1 MTHATMQAVVE
12 RFARSASPDRFIGK
26 SVAGIAA
33 RLAKASALIGAF
45 AAWPLFV
52 AAAEGAAP
60 AQVVVLKA
68 AHLFDATGTTLK
80 DGASIV
86 VRGDHIVSVGTGDVP
101 AGARVI
107 DLGDATLMPG
117 FIDAHTHLTM
127 QLEKNYYLGRYHEIM
142 RFPAEQALYAALY
155 AKRTLEAGFT
165 TVRNV
170 GAQDFVDISLRNAIN
185 AGVTAGPRMLTAGHG
200 IGSPGGHFDML
211 SYPPD
216 RVHPEGPIEG
226 ICSGPES
233 CREAV
238 RYQMKWGADVIKIA
252 ASGGVLS
259 ESDPV
264 DVPQLTLDEMRA
276 IVSEAH
282 AWKRKVATHC
292 HGDAAARLAIEAG
305 VDSIEHGS
313 FLTEDTLKL
322 MRAKGVYLVPTRMT
336 VLWVLKEADN
346 YPPKIAAKAR
356 AAAAAHGTMM
366 KAALRIGVPI
376 AFGTDAG
383 VYPHG
388 LNAEEFGDMTDLGM
402 PPAAAALAGTRE
414 AARLLGVES
423 DVGTLEAGKVADIVA
438 VSGNVISNIRSTEHP
453 LLVMHLGKIVVHKGA
468 NGEDIP
474 EPQDQ
479 AAAAA
484 VGENVAADRPAALF
498 GEFF

>member
-1 MTHATMQAVVE
+1 MRTLK
-12 RFARSASPDRFIGK
+12 FICALLTGAACA
-26 SVAGIAA
+26 AGLPAA
-33 RLAKASALIGAF
+33 G
-45 AAWPLFV
+45 
-52 AAAEGAAP
+52 AAADAAAP
-60 AQVVVLKA
+60 ETIVLKA
-68 AHLFDATGTTLK
+68 AHLFDATGTMLK
-80 DGASIV
+80 DGVVVV
-86 VRGDHIVSVGTGDVP
+86 VRGDRIVSVGSAGIP

-107 DLGDATLMPG
+107 DLGDATLLPG

-127 QLEKNYYLGRYHEIM
+127 QLEKDYYHGRYDEIM

-170 GAQDFVDISLRNAIN
+170 GAADFVDISLRNAIN
-185 AGVTAGPRMLTAGHG
+185 AGVTEGPRMLTAGHG
-200 IGSPGGHFDML
+200 IGSPGGHFDLL

-216 RVHPEGPIEG
+216 RVHVEGPIEG
-226 ICSGPES
+226 ICSGPEA

-282 AWKRKVATHC
+282 AWRRKVATHC

-322 MRAKGVYLVPTRMT
+322 MKAKGVYLVPTRMT
-336 VLWVLKEADN
+336 VLWVLKEADT
-346 YPPKIAAKAR
+346 YPPKIAGKAR
-356 AAAAAHGTMM
+356 AAAAAHGNMFKT
-366 KAALRIGVPI
+366 ALRVGVPI
-376 AFGTDAG
+376 ALGTDAG

-388 LNAEEFGDMTDLGM
+388 LNAEEFGDMADLGM
-402 PPAAAALAGTRE
+402 SPAAALLAGTRS
-414 AARLLGVES
+414 AARLLGVDA
-423 DVGTLEAGKVADIVA
+423 DVGTLEAGKIADIVA
-438 VSGNVISNIRSTEHP
+438 VPGNVISNIRSTEHP
-453 LLVMHLGKIVVHKGA
+453 VLVMHLGKIVVQRTGA
-468 NGEDIP
+468 GDATPTASRVREV
-474 EPQDQ
+474 
-479 AAAAA
+479 A
-484 VGENVAADRPAALF
+484 GAADESGALGRTPAAMS
-498 GEFF
+498 EF